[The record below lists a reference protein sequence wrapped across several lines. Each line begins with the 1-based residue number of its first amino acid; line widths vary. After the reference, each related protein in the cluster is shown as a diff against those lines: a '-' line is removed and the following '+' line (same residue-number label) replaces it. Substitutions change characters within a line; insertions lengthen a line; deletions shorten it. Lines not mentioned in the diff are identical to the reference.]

1 MPGTLSCESRQLGTI
16 DKNGGCAAVNGG
28 VKCTCMVPH
37 DHDWYCAHPQNGEI
51 RRSLHPV
58 FLSLPSFTYYFFLSD
73 SYIQTT
79 SHSFLDNV
87 TMANLTR
94 VKKPYKSWVK
104 DGVNGG
110 PSSMDILVGWLS
122 DRSNYQRWRSG
133 NAVVETDNHHQQQ
146 RIPKKIL
153 LEEILTKM
161 RQAGIHH
168 RLPKDVASK
177 ISTLQSN
184 YRAACEWMNTEARRL
199 RKAGVS
205 EHTIHGTY
213 AH

>member
-1 MPGTLSCESRQLGTI
+1 MCSIE
-16 DKNGGCAAVNGG
+16 GG
-28 VKCTCMVPH
+28 VKYTCMVPH
-37 DHDWYCAHPQNGEI
+37 DHDWYCAHPQNGEF
-51 RRSLHPV
+51 RRSLRPV
-58 FLSLPSFTYYFFLSD
+58 FLSLPLLTYFFSLKFL
-73 SYIQTT
+73 YTT
-79 SHSFLDNV
+79 AVHSFFDNV
-87 TMANLTR
+87 IMANLTR

-110 PSSMDILVGWLS
+110 PSSMDILVGWLA

-133 NAVVETDNHHQQQ
+133 NAVVETDHQQ